1 MKNKKIII
9 SLFLFAF
16 LIGFTSCKEDN
27 NEMTGIGLD
36 KETVT
41 INVGISTTV
50 IPYPIP
56 WDAIVNNEFAWASQ
70 NTSIA
75 TVDGSGVILGIAA
88 GETDVTCSYNDFLA
102 TVHVI
107 VTASE

>member
-1 MKNKKIII
+1 MKNKTIII

-16 LIGFTSCKEDN
+16 LICFTSCKEDN
-27 NEMTGIGLD
+27 NGMTGIGLD

-50 IPYPIP
+50 IPYPIS
-56 WDAIVNNEFAWASQ
+56 WDATVNNEFTWTSQ

-75 TVDGSGVILGIAA
+75 TVDGSGVIL
-88 GETDVTCSYNDFLA
+88 V
-102 TVHVI
+102 
-107 VTASE
+107 